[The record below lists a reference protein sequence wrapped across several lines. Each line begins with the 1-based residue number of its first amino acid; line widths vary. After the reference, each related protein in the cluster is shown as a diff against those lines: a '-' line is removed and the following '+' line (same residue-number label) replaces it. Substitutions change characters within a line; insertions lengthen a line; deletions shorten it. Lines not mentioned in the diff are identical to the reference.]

1 MIVRQL
7 RVVPIALAAMVMAS
21 CDIVGPGEPLVNPG
35 PVDVVLT
42 SPRQDDGAIMFS
54 VAGGAVDS
62 VSSGSYGVFS
72 AQTGP
77 QAYRVIVSGDIV
89 SGPVARL
96 WLPDR
101 NLLAPYTLSI
111 EEVATRVTYQQQ
123 SSDGYRLIFVV
134 P

>member
-7 RVVPIALAAMVMAS
+7 RAALVVLAGMALAA

-35 PVDVVLT
+35 PVDVVLA

-54 VAGGAVDS
+54 LSGGVVDS
-62 VSSGSYGVFS
+62 VSSLGYGVY
-72 AQTGP
+72 QGQIGP

-101 NLLAPYTLSI
+101 NKLAPYTLSI
-111 EEVATRVTYQQQ
+111 EQVATRVTYQQQ
-123 SSDGYRLIFVV
+123 PSDGYLLRLVV